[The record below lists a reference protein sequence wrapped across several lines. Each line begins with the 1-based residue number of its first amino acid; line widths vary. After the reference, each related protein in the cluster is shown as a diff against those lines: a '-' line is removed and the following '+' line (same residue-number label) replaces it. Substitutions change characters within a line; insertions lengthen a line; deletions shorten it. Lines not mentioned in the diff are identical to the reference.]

1 MGGAWDAKTQF
12 TKLKNRYA
20 GRWEKLMAFVLTEE
34 QQMLRDSARSFAAEK
49 LPVSQLRALR
59 KDGKPFDQGTWK
71 EMAELGFAGVLVPEE
86 FGGSGFGYVGLGQV
100 LEAQGRTIASSPLL
114 STAMIGASAL
124 MLAGSDAQKKAYLP
138 KIASGDLIT
147 ALALDET
154 PHHDPAHISLS
165 AKKSGTG
172 YTLSGDKR
180 YVVDGAEAGLLIV
193 AARTAG
199 QAGDVNGVTLFLVPA
214 NAKGVTRTALKTLDA
229 HPAANVSFA
238 NVEAGAD
245 TVLGAVD
252 GGYAT
257 LEAILDRARIG
268 LAAEMLGASDAAF
281 EMTSDYLKTRKQ
293 FGQLIGSFQSLQHRA
308 AIMFTELELT
318 RSCIA
323 AALTALDANANNV
336 AELASLAKARAGET
350 LHLVSNETVQM
361 HGGIGM
367 TDAHDSG
374 LYMKRAR
381 VLEAL
386 YGSESYH
393 RDRYAR
399 LGGY

>member
-1 MGGAWDAKTQF
+1 
-12 TKLKNRYA
+12 
-20 GRWEKLMAFVLTEE
+20 MAFVLTEE
-34 QQMLRDSARSFAAEK
+34 QQMLRDSALGFASEK
-49 LPVSQLRALR
+49 LPVSQLRTLR
-59 KDGKPFDQGTWK
+59 GKGEAFDKAAWK
-71 EMAELGFAGVLVPEE
+71 EMVELGFAGVLIPEE

-114 STAMIGASAL
+114 STALVGASAL
-124 MLAGSDAQKKAYLP
+124 MLAGNQKQKETYLP
-138 KIASGDLIT
+138 KIAAGELTT
-147 ALALDET
+147 ALAVDEGA
-154 PHHDPAHISLS
+154 HHNPAHIKLS
-165 AKKSGTG
+165 AKKSASG

-193 AARTAG
+193 AARTS
-199 QAGDVNGVTLFLVPA
+199 GDADDATGITLFLVPA
-214 NAKGVTRTALKTLDA
+214 DAKGVTRTALKTLDA
-229 HPAANVSFA
+229 HPAANINFA
-238 NVEAGAD
+238 NVEVGAD
-245 TVLGAVD
+245 AVLGVVD
-252 GGYAT
+252 GSYGV

-268 LAAEMLGASDAAF
+268 LASEMVGAADAAF
-281 EMTSDYLKTRKQ
+281 EMTSQYLKVRKQ
-293 FGQLIGSFQSLQHRA
+293 FGQLIGSFQSIQHRA
-308 AIMFTELELT
+308 AQMFTDLELT
-318 RSCIA
+318 RSCVA
-323 AALTALDANANNV
+323 AALDALDRNANNV
-336 AELASLAKARAGET
+336 SELASLAKARAGET

-386 YGSESYH
+386 YGSEAFH

>member
-1 MGGAWDAKTQF
+1 
-12 TKLKNRYA
+12 
-20 GRWEKLMAFVLTEE
+20 MAFVLTEE
-34 QQMLRDSARSFAAEK
+34 QQMLRDSAKAFAAEK

-59 KDGKPFDQGTWK
+59 KDGKPFDKATWK

-124 MLAGSDAQKKAYLP
+124 LLAGSDAQKQAHLP

-154 PHHDPAHISLS
+154 PHHDPAHISLL
-165 AKKSGTG
+165 AKKSGAG
-172 YTLSGDKR
+172 YTLSGNKR

-193 AARTAG
+193 AARTSG
-199 QAGDVNGVTLFLVPA
+199 QAGDVNGVTLFLVPGD
-214 NAKGVTRTALKTLDA
+214 AKGVTRTVLKTLDA
-229 HPAANVSFA
+229 HPAANISFA
-238 NVEAGAD
+238 NVEVGAD
-245 TVLGAVD
+245 AVLGAND

-268 LAAEMLGASDAAF
+268 LSAEMLGASDAAF

-318 RSCIA
+318 RSCVA
-323 AALTALDANANNV
+323 AAFAALDANANNV

>member
-1 MGGAWDAKTQF
+1 
-12 TKLKNRYA
+12 
-20 GRWEKLMAFVLTEE
+20 MAFVLTEE
-34 QQMLRDSARSFAAEK
+34 QQMLRDSALSFAAEK

-59 KDGKPFDQGTWK
+59 TKGEGYDKAAWK
-71 EMAELGFAGVLVPEE
+71 EMAELGFAGVLIPEE

-100 LEAQGRTIASSPLL
+100 LEAQGRTIAASPLL

-124 MLAGSDAQKKAYLP
+124 LLAGSQAQKEAYLP
-138 KIASGDLIT
+138 KIAAGELLT
-147 ALALDET
+147 ALAVDEG
-154 PHHDPAHISLS
+154 PHHAPAHVKLQ
-165 AKKSGTG
+165 AKNTAGG

-180 YVVDGAEAGLLIV
+180 YVVDGSEAGLLIV
-193 AARTAG
+193 AARTSGGEDDTAG
-199 QAGDVNGVTLFLVPA
+199 ITLFLVA
-214 NAKGVTRTALKTLDA
+214 GDAKGVTRTKLSTLDA
-229 HPAANVSFA
+229 HAAANISFA
-238 NVEAGAD
+238 GVEVGAD
-245 TVLGAVD
+245 AVLGSVD
-252 GGYAT
+252 AGYAT
-257 LEAILDRARIG
+257 LEAVLDRARIG
-268 LAAEMLGASDAAF
+268 LAAEMLGAADAAF
-281 EMTSDYLKTRKQ
+281 EMTAEYLKVRKQ

-308 AIMFTELELT
+308 AIMFTDLELT
-318 RSCIA
+318 RSCVTA
-323 AALTALDANANNV
+323 GLDALDRNANNV

-386 YGSESYH
+386 YGSEAFH

>member
-1 MGGAWDAKTQF
+1 
-12 TKLKNRYA
+12 
-20 GRWEKLMAFVLTEE
+20 MAFVLTEE
-34 QQMLRDSARSFAAEK
+34 QQMLRDSARAFADEK
-49 LPVSQLRALR
+49 LPVSQFRALR
-59 KDGKPFDQGTWK
+59 KDGKPFDKTAWK
-71 EMAELGFAGVLVPEE
+71 EMADLGFAGVLVPEE

-114 STAMIGASAL
+114 STALIGASAL
-124 MLAGSDAQKKAYLP
+124 VLAGSDKQKSEYLP

-154 PHHDPAHISLS
+154 PHHDPAHIALS
-165 AKKSGTG
+165 AKKSGAG

-180 YVVDGAEAGLLIV
+180 YVVDGADAGLLIV
-193 AARTAG
+193 AARTSGA
-199 QAGDVNGVTLFLVPA
+199 AGDTNGVTLFLVPGD
-214 NAKGVTRTALKTLDA
+214 AKGVTRTALKTLDS
-229 HPAANVSFA
+229 HPAANISFA
-238 NVEAGAD
+238 NVEVGAD
-245 TVLGAVD
+245 AVLGTE
-252 GGYAT
+252 GGGFAT
-257 LEAILDRARIG
+257 LDAILDRARIG

-281 EMTSDYLKTRKQ
+281 EMTADYLKVRKQ

-318 RSCIA
+318 RSCVA
-323 AALTALDANANNV
+323 AALAALDANANNI

-386 YGSESYH
+386 YGSESFH

>member
-1 MGGAWDAKTQF
+1 
-12 TKLKNRYA
+12 
-20 GRWEKLMAFVLTEE
+20 MAFVLSEE

-59 KDGKPFDQGTWK
+59 SKGEGFDGTTWK
-71 EMAELGFAGVLVPEE
+71 EMAELGFTGVLIPEE

-100 LEAQGRTIASSPLL
+100 IEAQGRTIAASPLL
-114 STAMIGASAL
+114 STALIGASAL
-124 MLAGSDAQKKAYLP
+124 VLAGSQAQKETYLP
-138 KIASGDLIT
+138 QIASGDLLT
-147 ALALDET
+147 ALAVDEGA
-154 PHHDPAHISLS
+154 HHDPSHIKLT
-165 AKKSGTG
+165 AKKSTAG

-193 AARTAG
+193 AARTSG
-199 QAGDVNGVTLFLVPA
+199 GESDTHGITLFLVPA
-214 NAKGVTRTALKTLDA
+214 DAAGVSRTALKTLDA
-229 HPAANVSFA
+229 HAAANINFA
-238 NVEAGAD
+238 NVEVGAD
-245 TVLGAVD
+245 AVLGTVD
-252 GGYAT
+252 AGLAT
-257 LEAILDRARIG
+257 LEQILDRARIG
-268 LAAEMLGASDAAF
+268 LAAEALGAADAAF
-281 EMTSDYLKTRKQ
+281 EMTSEYLKVRKQ

-308 AIMFTELELT
+308 AVMFTELELT
-318 RSCIA
+318 RSCVG
-323 AALTALDANANNV
+323 AALAALDANANNV
-336 AELASLAKARAGET
+336 AELASLAKARAAET

-367 TDAHDSG
+367 TDVHDSG

-386 YGSESYH
+386 YGGESFH

>member
-1 MGGAWDAKTQF
+1 
-12 TKLKNRYA
+12 
-20 GRWEKLMAFVLTEE
+20 MAFVLSEE
-34 QQMLRDSARSFAAEK
+34 QQMLRDSALSFAAEK
-49 LPVSQLRALR
+49 LPISQLRALR
-59 KDGKPFDQGTWK
+59 AKGEGYDRAAWA
-71 EMAELGFAGVLVPEE
+71 EMAELGFAGVLIPEE

-100 LEAQGRTIASSPLL
+100 LEAQGRTIAASPLL

-124 MLAGSDAQKKAYLP
+124 VLAGSQAQKEAWLP
-138 KIASGDLIT
+138 KIAAGEALT
-147 ALALDET
+147 ALAVDESA
-154 PHHDPAHISLS
+154 HHDPTHIKLA
-165 AKKSGTG
+165 AKKSGAG

-180 YVVDGAEAGLLIV
+180 YVVDGGDADLLIV
-193 AARTAG
+193 AARTSGNEGDTAG
-199 QAGDVNGVTLFLVPA
+199 ITLFLVPA
-214 NAKGVTRTALKTLDA
+214 NAKGVTRTKLATLDA
-229 HPAANVSFA
+229 HGAASISFA
-238 NVEAGAD
+238 DVEVGAD
-245 TVLGAVD
+245 AVLGAVD

-268 LAAEMLGASDAAF
+268 LSAEMLGAADAAF
-281 EMTSDYLKTRKQ
+281 EMTAEYLKVRKQ

-318 RSCIA
+318 RSCVA
-323 AALTALDANANNV
+323 AALDGLDRNANNV

-350 LHLVSNETVQM
+350 LHLVSNECVQM

-386 YGSESYH
+386 YGSESFH
-393 RDRYAR
+393 RDRYAKI
-399 LGGY
+399 GGY

>member
-1 MGGAWDAKTQF
+1 
-12 TKLKNRYA
+12 
-20 GRWEKLMAFVLTEE
+20 MAFVLTEE
-34 QQMLRDSARSFAAEK
+34 QQMLRDSARSFADEK

-59 KDGKPFDQGTWK
+59 KDGKAFDKGAWK
-71 EMAELGFAGVLVPEE
+71 EMADLGFAGVLIPEE

-114 STAMIGASAL
+114 STALIGASAL
-124 MLAGSDAQKKAYLP
+124 LLAGNDKQKSAYLP
-138 KIASGDLIT
+138 KIASGELIT
-147 ALALDET
+147 ALAVDEAA
-154 PHHDPAHISLS
+154 HHDPAHVALT
-165 AKKSGTG
+165 AKKSGAG

-193 AARTAG
+193 AARTSGKPGDAAG
-199 QAGDVNGVTLFLVPA
+199 ITLFLAPA
-214 NAKGVTRTALKTLDA
+214 DAKGVARTALKTLDA
-229 HPAANVSFA
+229 HPAANISFRDVTVGA
-238 NVEAGAD
+238 EA
-245 TVLGAVD
+245 VLGSAD
-252 GGYAT
+252 NGLAT
-257 LEAILDRARIG
+257 LDAILDRARIG

-281 EMTSDYLKTRKQ
+281 DMTSEYLKVRKQ
-293 FGQLIGSFQSLQHRA
+293 FGQLIGSFQAIQHRA

-318 RSCIA
+318 RSCVA
-323 AALTALDANANNV
+323 AALAALDSNANNI